1 MDALTTPSN
10 WQRVRLGDILT
21 LKHGRDYKKFKL
33 GNIPVYGSGGY
44 MLSINNFLH
53 NGESVCIGRKGTIDK
68 PIYLNGKFWVV
79 DTLFYSYSFKKSIP
93 KFIFYAFSI
102 IKWSNYNEATGVP
115 SLTKMTISNIEIPLP
130 PLNEQIAI
138 ANILSDVDRYLYSLD
153 ALILKKESVKK
164 ALSFELLSQRKRLK
178 GFNQNW
184 QRVRLGDIC
193 EITTGSLDANEMV
206 HYGKYRFY
214 TCAKKYYFIDKYA
227 FDTEAILISG
237 NGAYVG
243 YVHYYKGKFNAYQR
257 TYVLDNFSEHI
268 IFVKY
273 FLTMFLQSHIQTNKN
288 EGNTPYIVMATLKDF
303 EIPLPPLNEQIAI
316 ANILSDVD
324 RYLYSLDALILKKES
339 VKKALSFELLSQR
352 KRLKGFNQNWQRV
365 RLGDICEITTG
376 SLDANEMVHYGKYR
390 FYTCAKKYYFI
401 DKYAFDTE
409 AILISG
415 NGAYV
420 GYVHYYKGKFNAYQ
434 RTYVL
439 DNFSEHIIF
448 VKYFLTMFL
457 QSHIQTNKNEGN
469 TPYIVMATLKDFE
482 IPLPPLNEQIAIA
495 NILSDLDNEIIS
507 LKNKKRQF
515 DNIKKALNHDLMSA
529 KIRVLKK

>member
-1 MDALTTPSN
+1 MNALALPLN
-10 WQRVRLGDILT
+10 WQRVKLGDIAEIIGGGTPSTQITSFWNGSINWFTPTEIGITKYVYKSQRTITPLGLKNSSAKLLPIGTILLTSRASIGDCAILKVVATTNQGFQSLIPLEKINNEFLYYLILT
-21 LKHGRDYKKFKL
+21 LKNKL
-33 GNIPVYGSGGY
+33 LKLASGST
-44 MLSINNFLH
+44 FLEVSP
-53 NGESVCIGRKGTIDK
+53 NK
-68 PIYLNGKFWVV
+68 
-79 DTLFYSYSFKKSIP
+79 
-93 KFIFYAFSI
+93 
-102 IKWSNYNEATGVP
+102 IKN
-115 SLTKMTISNIEIPLP
+115 LLIPLP

-138 ANILSDVDRYLYSLD
+138 ANILSGLDRYLCVLD
-153 ALILKKESVKK
+153 ALILKKEGVKK

-178 GFNQNW
+178 GFNQAW

-214 TCAKKYYFIDKYA
+214 TCAKEYYFIDKYA

-303 EIPLPPLNEQIAI
+303 EIFLPPLNEQIAI
-316 ANILSDVD
+316 ANILSA
-324 RYLYSLDALILKKES
+324 LD
-339 VKKALSFELLSQR
+339 
-352 KRLKGFNQNWQRV
+352 
-365 RLGDICEITTG
+365 
-376 SLDANEMVHYGKYR
+376 H
-390 FYTCAKKYYFI
+390 
-401 DKYAFDTE
+401 
-409 AILISG
+409 
-415 NGAYV
+415 
-420 GYVHYYKGKFNAYQ
+420 
-434 RTYVL
+434 
-439 DNFSEHIIF
+439 
-448 VKYFLTMFL
+448 
-457 QSHIQTNKNEGN
+457 
-469 TPYIVMATLKDFE
+469 
-482 IPLPPLNEQIAIA
+482 
-495 NILSDLDNEIIS
+495 EIIS

>member
-1 MDALTTPSN
+1 MDALATPSN
-10 WQRVRLGDILT
+10 WQRVRLGDVAEIIGGGTPSTQITSFWNGSINWFTPTEIGITKYVYKSQRTITPLGLKKSSAKLLPIGTILLTSRASIGDCAILKEIATTNQGFQSLIPLEKINNEFLYYLILT
-21 LKHGRDYKKFKL
+21 LKNKL
-33 GNIPVYGSGGY
+33 LKLASGST
-44 MLSINNFLH
+44 FLEVSP
-53 NGESVCIGRKGTIDK
+53 NK
-68 PIYLNGKFWVV
+68 
-79 DTLFYSYSFKKSIP
+79 
-93 KFIFYAFSI
+93 
-102 IKWSNYNEATGVP
+102 IKN
-115 SLTKMTISNIEIPLP
+115 LLIPLP

-138 ANILSDVDRYLYSLD
+138 ANILSDLDHYLYSLD

-178 GFNQNW
+178 GFNQAW

-214 TCAKKYYFIDKYA
+214 TCAKEYYFIDKYA

-303 EIPLPPLNEQIAI
+303 EILLPPLNEQIAI
-316 ANILSDVD
+316 ANV
-324 RYLYSLDALILKKES
+324 
-339 VKKALSFELLSQR
+339 
-352 KRLKGFNQNWQRV
+352 
-365 RLGDICEITTG
+365 
-376 SLDANEMVHYGKYR
+376 
-390 FYTCAKKYYFI
+390 
-401 DKYAFDTE
+401 
-409 AILISG
+409 
-415 NGAYV
+415 
-420 GYVHYYKGKFNAYQ
+420 
-434 RTYVL
+434 
-439 DNFSEHIIF
+439 
-448 VKYFLTMFL
+448 
-457 QSHIQTNKNEGN
+457 
-469 TPYIVMATLKDFE
+469 
-482 IPLPPLNEQIAIA
+482 
-495 NILSDLDNEIIS
+495 LSDLDNEIIS

-515 DNIKKALNHDLMSA
+515 ENIKKALNHDLMSA